1 MNSARG
7 DKTEM
12 LKVTIDTNVIIDEK
26 KHRLLAQIKQLAE
39 QGLIDIGVTTRVIAD
54 KDQDKNEIRKSEHL
68 KEFSRYPKVGTVG
81 RWGFSRWDS
90 GDFWAGEADV
100 QLGNQLSKILFSKT
114 KDKCSHNELAD
125 IDHLAGHLHAKRDIF
140 VTFDKDILKKRKELH
155 EQIGITVSSPEELV
169 KQFPLK

>member
-1 MNSARG
+1 M
-7 DKTEM
+7 EM
-12 LKVTIDTNVIIDEK
+12 LRVTIDTNVIITENK
-26 KHRLLAQIKQLAE
+26 QMLIAEIKQLAE
-39 QGLIDIGVTTRVIAD
+39 QNLIDIAVTTRVIAD

-68 KEFSRYPKVGTVG
+68 KEFSHYPKVGTVG

-100 QLGNQLSKILFSKT
+100 QLGNLLSEILFGKT

-155 EQIGITVSSPEELV
+155 EQIGIAVNSPEELIKRFPPEV
-169 KQFPLK
+169 KQ